1 MRCAHYAGFGALSR
15 TAGSW
20 IREVTHSYGAGLYF
34 LGVLGLV
41 AAALM
46 PLVVTARFGGK
57 GALRRGILVH
67 DSATGAA
74 CLSRAMQ

>member
-57 GALRRGILVH
+57 GGAPPRHSGTRQCNWRGVP
-67 DSATGAA
+67 
-74 CLSRAMQ
+74 